1 MLACSEGMST
11 SMLVEKMKLAAKEL
25 NEDVNTV
32 HQIIKFQFEQIVQK
46 MKDVDFTDDILINNL
61 FKFKLKT
68 RYKNNKSLKY
78 CSHES

>member
-1 MLACSEGMST
+1 MMLQRQCT
-11 SMLVEKMKLAAKEL
+11 IDRICKRVAKEL
-25 NEDVNTV
+25 NEDVDTV
-32 HQIIKFQFEQIVQK
+32 HQIVKFQFEQIVQK

>member
-1 MLACSEGMST
+1 MLQQQFAIDKAC
-11 SMLVEKMKLAAKEL
+11 KQLAKDL
-25 NEDVNTV
+25 NEDIDTV
-32 HQIIKFQFEQIVQK
+32 HDIVMFQFRQIVDK
-46 MKDVDFTDDILINNL
+46 MKDLDNTEDILLNKL

>member
-1 MLACSEGMST
+1 MLQRQFEINKACRQ
-11 SMLVEKMKLAAKEL
+11 LAKDL

-32 HQIIKFQFEQIVQK
+32 HDIVMFQFRQIVEK

-78 CSHES
+78 CSHD

>member
-1 MLACSEGMST
+1 MMLQRQCT
-11 SMLVEKMKLAAKEL
+11 IDRICKQVAKEL

-46 MKDVDFTDDILINNL
+46 MKDIDFTDDILINNL

-78 CSHES
+78 CSYES

>member
-1 MLACSEGMST
+1 
-11 SMLVEKMKLAAKEL
+11 
-25 NEDVNTV
+25 
-32 HQIIKFQFEQIVQK
+32 

>member
-1 MLACSEGMST
+1 MTLQRQCT
-11 SMLVEKMKLAAKEL
+11 IDRICKQVAKEL
-25 NEDVNTV
+25 NEDVDTV

-46 MKDVDFTDDILINNL
+46 MKDIDFTDDILINNL

>member
-1 MLACSEGMST
+1 MMLQQQFAIDKAC
-11 SMLVEKMKLAAKEL
+11 KQLAKDL
-25 NEDVNTV
+25 NEDVDTV
-32 HQIIKFQFEQIVQK
+32 HNIVMFQFRQKKEK
-46 MKDVDFTDDILINNL
+46 MKDLDNTEDILLNKL

>member
-1 MLACSEGMST
+1 MMLQRQCT
-11 SMLVEKMKLAAKEL
+11 IDRICKQVAKEL
-25 NEDVNTV
+25 NEDVGTV

-46 MKDVDFTDDILINNL
+46 MKDIDFTDDILINNL

>member
-1 MLACSEGMST
+1 MMLQRQCT
-11 SMLVEKMKLAAKEL
+11 IDRICKQVAKEL
-25 NEDVNTV
+25 NEDVDTV

-46 MKDVDFTDDILINNL
+46 MKDIDSTDDILINNL

>member
-1 MLACSEGMST
+1 MMLQRQCT
-11 SMLVEKMKLAAKEL
+11 IDRICKQVAKEL
-25 NEDVNTV
+25 NEDVDTV
-32 HQIIKFQFEQIVQK
+32 HQIVKFQFEQIVQK

-68 RYKNNKSLKY
+68 RYKNYKSLKY